1 MTLRVLRFG
10 LRKKTLHAHHDE
22 HFDDFSSI
30 TPASGKEPRKD
41 VFLTPFPTK
50 SLSEVTTFQQ
60 DSLSDSHTSN
70 TNLALKDGW
79 HASISI
85 PMPRSSSS
93 GSQKET
99 HKLDLSLS
107 NKNPQQQQDPSRG
120 NAQDQDQQV
129 QDPPGGNAQ
138 GQDQQIP
145 SPPGGNAPGQDQQQN
160 SGVDGNQGNA
170 VSAGQHINLVPPVAS
185 IKPDTKNQEPE
196 RRITSIHRVI
206 STLPTLPEACDARAV
221 INLSKQAARC
231 GQHLLKNK
239 EFNKALQ
246 AKLTGKWASARQ
258 PQGTILQ
265 PDGSSLIT
273 ESATRGR
280 CGSVN
285 GSSQINQQVDQ
296 AIKLVQRYHC
306 DQLQQLQLEFSQQ
319 MLKQKQDFDQ
329 KLQQQHHHQRKD
341 QQQQQQLL
349 RAQRQRMKIQTQLLL
364 QNQRTITRQ
373 QQCIHAQQLCLKFGT
388 PTVQPGVDS
397 ITLAAVLPQ
406 QSQLQQHA
414 QQHCD
419 CITRISTRG
428 GRVVMAHLSQV
439 IIHISLH
446 RQLKHP
452 QATHDIDGTRSLLSF
467 FSFLFTSHTSQR
479 PKRCPRVKR
488 VCLDFKRRGLWRI
501 HNSRTP
507 QNRSCTSKPTCFRHP
522 NTLQSVF

>member
-1 MTLRVLRFG
+1 
-10 LRKKTLHAHHDE
+10 
-22 HFDDFSSI
+22 
-30 TPASGKEPRKD
+30 
-41 VFLTPFPTK
+41 
-50 SLSEVTTFQQ
+50 
-60 DSLSDSHTSN
+60 
-70 TNLALKDGW
+70 
-79 HASISI
+79 
-85 PMPRSSSS
+85 
-93 GSQKET
+93 
-99 HKLDLSLS
+99 
-107 NKNPQQQQDPSRG
+107 
-120 NAQDQDQQV
+120 
-129 QDPPGGNAQ
+129 
-138 GQDQQIP
+138 
-145 SPPGGNAPGQDQQQN
+145 
-160 SGVDGNQGNA
+160 
-170 VSAGQHINLVPPVAS
+170 
-185 IKPDTKNQEPE
+185 
-196 RRITSIHRVI
+196 
-206 STLPTLPEACDARAV
+206 
-221 INLSKQAARC
+221 
-231 GQHLLKNK
+231 
-239 EFNKALQ
+239 
-246 AKLTGKWASARQ
+246 
-258 PQGTILQ
+258 
-265 PDGSSLIT
+265 
-273 ESATRGR
+273 
-280 CGSVN
+280 
-285 GSSQINQQVDQ
+285 
-296 AIKLVQRYHC
+296 
-306 DQLQQLQLEFSQQ
+306 

-522 NTLQSVF
+522 NTLQSVFRVISS